1 MKNWNNQITAFGFAG
16 IILAMA
22 IWGLIVPDQAFS
34 QEENREL
41 QKLPRPTMA
50 TVLSGAFTKEFEGY
64 TTDQFPSRAAWMGI
78 KSRVDRA
85 IGKQDNGQVYFGSDE
100 TLFPIDRVDERQK
113 QANLMFLS
121 RFLTSLRA
129 NYPQVRSS
137 VLIAPTSTEILKSQ
151 LPKYAPVPEEEALI
165 NEVQKTVARL
175 NQGLKDQERTNT
187 AEEPEAGSW
196 GSEELTVF
204 TNPLETLRR
213 HETEG
218 VYYRTDHH
226 WTTFGSYLA
235 YRAWAQDQGLAP
247 AAKESFE
254 VRTVSDDFYGTSQSK
269 TGMNGI
275 SPDSIEA
282 YVSEGQKQCRVT
294 IHDTPKNGGV
304 RTMDSLYDPEFLETK
319 DQYSYFLGGNH
330 PETVIDTGV
339 RNGKTLLLIKDSY
352 AHCFAPFLTEHFQ
365 RIVMVDLR
373 YFKGGLASVMEKE
386 KVTDVM
392 FLCNVIQ
399 FCSDRN
405 LAYLRF

>member
-16 IILAMA
+16 IILAMT
-22 IWGLIVPDQAFS
+22 IWGLIVPDRAFS

-41 QKLPRPTMA
+41 QKLPRPAVTE
-50 TVLSGAFTKEFEGY
+50 VLSGAFTKAFEGY

-78 KSRVDRA
+78 KSRADLA

-121 RFLTSLRA
+121 RFLTSLRT

-137 VLIAPTSTEILKSQ
+137 VLIAPTSTEILQSR

-165 NEVQKTVARL
+165 IEVQKTVAKL
-175 NQGLKDQERTNT
+175 NQDFHSNAGT
-187 AEEPEAGSW
+187 PETDSG

-213 HETEG
+213 HGTEG

-226 WTTFGSYLA
+226 WTTFGAYLA
-235 YRAWAQDQGLAP
+235 YRTWAQDQGLKP

-254 VRTVSDDFYGTSQSK
+254 VRTVSDNFYGTSQSK
-269 TGMNGI
+269 TGMTDI
-275 SPDSIEA
+275 QPDTIEA
-282 YVSEGQKQCRVT
+282 YVSEGQNQCRVT

-304 RTMDSLYDPEFLETK
+304 RTMGSLYDPEFLETK

-339 RNGKTLLLIKDSY
+339 ENGKTLDRK
-352 AHCFAPFLTEHFQ
+352 
-365 RIVMVDLR
+365 
-373 YFKGGLASVMEKE
+373 SV
-386 KVTDVM
+386 V
-392 FLCNVIQ
+392 
-399 FCSDRN
+399 
-405 LAYLRF
+405 